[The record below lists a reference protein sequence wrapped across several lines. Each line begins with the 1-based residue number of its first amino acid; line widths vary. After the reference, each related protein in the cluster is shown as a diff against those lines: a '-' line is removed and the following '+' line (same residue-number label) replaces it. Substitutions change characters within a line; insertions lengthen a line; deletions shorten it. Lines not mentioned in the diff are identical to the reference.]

1 MTAWGTPSISALPPG
16 HGLKSWSESSS
27 TSQPLYTESLLPM
40 LTQTLCSCYSKESS
54 APPANIVAVDLQPMA
69 PLEGVTS
76 IRGDI
81 TSVSTAKR
89 VIAAT
94 GGEKSQLVIC
104 DGAPDVTGLHTLD
117 AYLQAQ
123 LLLAAFSITIHLLAP
138 GGWFIAKIF
147 RTMQDPRAELLVS
160 QMRCFF
166 PEKPNDEGGVWIR
179 KPRSSREGSGGAF
192 RPLLL
197 CLRVTILNTVIFD
210 SIEAFIVCRNFQ
222 PPPGLS
228 VSTAALESASSDSL
242 LDAFKHFA
250 ATSCAEGLKVDRS
263 VEKVMGWVGS
273 GDLSYVALYP
283 WSTISVRADTHRW
296 SLQSVGLESRNRS
309 SLL

>member
-1 MTAWGTPSISALPPG
+1 
-16 HGLKSWSESSS
+16 
-27 TSQPLYTESLLPM
+27 M
-40 LTQTLCSCYSKESS
+40 LTQMLCSCYSKESS
-54 APPANIVAVDLQPMA
+54 TPPANIVAVDLQPMA

-147 RTMQDPRAELLVS
+147 RTTQDPRAELLVS

-197 CLRVTILNTVIFD
+197 CLRVTLLTTLSSSTRQRPSSSVVTFNR
-210 SIEAFIVCRNFQ
+210 SPACRCRR
-222 PPPGLS
+222 PLS
-228 VSTAALESASSDSL
+228 SRQ
-242 LDAFKHFA
+242 A
-250 ATSCAEGLKVDRS
+250 ATPCS
-263 VEKVMGWVGS
+263 M
-273 GDLSYVALYP
+273 LS
-283 WSTISVRADTHRW
+283 STLRRLVVRR
-296 SLQSVGLESRNRS
+296 G
-309 SLL
+309 

>member
-1 MTAWGTPSISALPPG
+1 
-16 HGLKSWSESSS
+16 
-27 TSQPLYTESLLPM
+27 
-40 LTQTLCSCYSKESS
+40 
-54 APPANIVAVDLQPMA
+54 MA
-69 PLEGVTS
+69 PLQGVTS

-89 VIAAT
+89 VIAAS

-147 RTMQDPRAELLVS
+147 RTTQDPRAELLVS

-179 KPRSSREGSGGAF
+179 KPRSSREGSGGAY
-192 RPLLL
+192 RRCMPESDSSDHL
-197 CLRVTILNTVIFD
+197 VIFD
-210 SIEAFIVCRNFQ
+210 STEAFIVCRNFQ

-250 ATSCAEGLKVDRS
+250 ATSGAEGLKDDRS
-263 VEKVMGWVGS
+263 VEKAMGWVGS

-283 WSTISVRADTHRW
+283 WSTLSVRADTPLVSTERGTRVPKPKLAPLRSASISE
-296 SLQSVGLESRNRS
+296 SLVGSTLQEELLFPVIAALSLYSVGRPVRRGA
-309 SLL
+309 